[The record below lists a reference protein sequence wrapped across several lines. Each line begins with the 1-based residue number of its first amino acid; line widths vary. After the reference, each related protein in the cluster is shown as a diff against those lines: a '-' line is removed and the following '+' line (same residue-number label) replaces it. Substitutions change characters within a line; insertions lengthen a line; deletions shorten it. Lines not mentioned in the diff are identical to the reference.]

1 MKKIYL
7 KEWVKPMAELHA
19 VAYVEDVLGLS
30 EDHPKYEKEF
40 EKAFEEF
47 CAEFYNHSLIPHAA
61 NPTIPAG
68 RIVFD
73 VFKDDF
79 YQNMKLDNLEQKK
92 ELYGN
97 ITRSVSMI
105 SRVLVEM
112 ELGKLK
118 YNYNDVQ
125 GSKDEK
131 AVEIHDRVRNRYKRM
146 IFICILMAHIENMF
160 KLKKGEI
167 DSFVDDLLKSE
178 KWRSLQSSKS
188 VKDFADKIKS
198 AVQEDFKSYG
208 PLDNVK
214 KKFGK

>member
-19 VAYVEDVLGLS
+19 IAYVEDVMGLT
-30 EDHPKYEKEF
+30 EDSPKFQKEF
-40 EKAFEEF
+40 EKAFVDF
-47 CAEFYNHSLIPHAA
+47 CVEFYNHSLIPHAA
-61 NPTIPAG
+61 NPTVPAG
-68 RIVFD
+68 KTVFD

-79 YQNMKLDNLEQKK
+79 ISNMKNGTLEEKR
-92 ELYGN
+92 ELYNN

-118 YNYNDVQ
+118 YNYNDVS
-125 GSKDEK
+125 GSKEEK
-131 AVEIHDRVRNRYKRM
+131 ATEIHQRVRNRYKRL
-146 IFICILMAHIENMF
+146 IFITILMSHIQAMF

-167 DSFVDDLLKSE
+167 DSFVDELLKSE
-178 KWRSLQSSKS
+178 KWRSLQSTKS
-188 VKDFADKIKS
+188 VKDFAEKIKG
-198 AVQEDFKSYG
+198 AVEEDFKSYE
-208 PLDNVK
+208 PLENVK

>member
-7 KEWVKPMAELHA
+7 KQWVKPMAELHA
-19 VAYVEDVLGLS
+19 ISYVEDVLGLT
-30 EDHPKYEKEF
+30 EDSPKFKKEF

-47 CAEFYNHSLIPHAA
+47 CVEFYEHSLIPHAA
-61 NPTIPAG
+61 NPTVPAG
-68 RIVFD
+68 RTVFD
-73 VFKDDF
+73 TFKDDF
-79 YQNMKLDNLEQKK
+79 FSNMKIDNLEEKR
-92 ELYGN
+92 ELYNN

-118 YNYNDVQ
+118 YNYNDVS
-125 GSKDEK
+125 GSKEEK
-131 AVEIHDRVRNRYKRM
+131 TKEIHDRVRNRYKRL
-146 IFICILMAHIENMF
+146 IFISILMSHIQLMF

-178 KWRSLQSSKS
+178 KWRSLQSTKS
-188 VKDFADKIKS
+188 VKDFSDKIKK
-198 AVQEDFKSYG
+198 AVEEDFKSYE
-208 PLDNVK
+208 PLEGIK